1 MSFRYY
7 DYVNEGTA
15 YFLTS
20 GEQYFSY
27 IRNGNKIN
35 PFTSIIKH
43 VWPIIQ
49 QMFSLF
55 SF

>member
-27 IRNGNKIN
+27 IRNGNKI
-35 PFTSIIKH
+35 TSNQSICSKH
-43 VWPIIQ
+43 
-49 QMFSLF
+49 MAM
-55 SF
+55 